1 MRRSIRPS
9 TLVDDVIH
17 ELREMILAQEIRPG
31 EFLPPRKDLAAQFG
45 VGLSTVNEAI
55 QVLGALGLLASR
67 PGKGTWVRHDALD
80 SFIPA
85 AAVKA
90 RLGELHARQVCE
102 ARSAIEVALTELAAQ
117 RATPEDIERI
127 WDAMMHMEATV
138 EDTTAFVEADLEF
151 HLAVAKAGRNELL
164 EQFYHL
170 SRKLLFEVIS
180 EMLKVPNV
188 KEDAI
193 PLQRAIAQAIEQHDP
208 RKARK
213 AALAHMKYL
222 ALLLDAR
229 EEQE

>member
-17 ELREMILAQEIRPG
+17 ELREMILAGEIQPG
-31 EFLPPRKDLAAQFG
+31 EYLPPRKDLAAQFG

-55 QVLGALGLLASR
+55 QVLSAVGLLESR

-80 SFIPA
+80 SFIPVSE
-85 AAVKA
+85 VKA
-90 RLGELHARQVCE
+90 RLGELHARQVYE
-102 ARSAIEVALTELAAQ
+102 ARSVIEVALTELAAQ
-117 RATPEDIERI
+117 RATPEDIKQI
-127 WDAMMHMEATV
+127 WDAMMHMEETV

-151 HLAVAKAGRNELL
+151 HLAVARAGRNELL

-193 PLQRAIAQAIEQHDP
+193 PLQRAIAQAIEQHDL

-222 ALLLDAR
+222 DLLLDT
-229 EEQE
+229 QEKQD